1 VRYHPLH
8 LNEDFLMTSQTKSAL
23 LLGGALVTG
32 VLLGALIVGA
42 FVSHRVDRLDA
53 LREPTRLAR
62 HMEETIAPTSP
73 AQRDSIRAVLR
84 VRARQASAI
93 LQSTR
98 RDLRAVRDS
107 LRADLEPLLTD
118 EQNDRLRNRMRMG
131 PPGPRARFLPGGPF
145 VGPDRRPP
153 FRRGP
158 GRWRDSLDRP
168 FPPMRGPRRPP
179 PDSM

>member
-1 VRYHPLH
+1 
-8 LNEDFLMTSQTKSAL
+8 MTSQTKSAL

-42 FVSHRVDRLDA
+42 FVTQRVDRLDA

-62 HMEETIAPTSP
+62 FMEDAVAPTSS

-84 VRARQASAI
+84 YRARQASAI
-93 LQSTR
+93 LQTTR
-98 RDLRAVRDS
+98 RDLRAVQDS
-107 LRADLEPLLTD
+107 LRADLKPLLSE
-118 EQNDRLRNRMRMG
+118 EQLERLRERMRMG
-131 PPGPRARFLPGGPF
+131 PPRPRGRFLRNRPF
-145 VGPDRRPP
+145 VGPDRRP

-158 GRWRDSLDRP
+158 GQWRDSTERP

-179 PDSM
+179 PDSG